1 LAENDLSL
9 LQGSLIL
16 QYHANCLAQ
25 VKHLGTPSL
34 DNNIVTQCKDGALQF
49 VTSKGDSFG
58 AKEIAM
64 ALISLTEEVIGIVS
78 EFVAGSSFQTEDK
91 ETILH
96 ELFSLIRRGKLSN
109 KFQVATGAS
118 GIGPAA
124 GAAGR
129 GFTVLALIVRHF
141 VEIDDDVEAEVEMDR
156 RSRFFELWGKCRVAV
171 MAIIQLTCLF
181 DYRECGLYLCAAIFD

>member
-1 LAENDLSL
+1 
-9 LQGSLIL
+9 
-16 QYHANCLAQ
+16 
-25 VKHLGTPSL
+25 
-34 DNNIVTQCKDGALQF
+34 
-49 VTSKGDSFG
+49 
-58 AKEIAM
+58 
-64 ALISLTEEVIGIVS
+64 
-78 EFVAGSSFQTEDK
+78 VAGSSFQTEDK